1 MEFFHI
7 FLYQQ
12 MKSLVYLKVN
22 SPNDI
27 CGTPY
32 LNKLNPGIANQY
44 TNGLVSQSLSILNE
58 TYTQS
63 NLETEITE
71 ESSSQIKIKI
81 IGDGS
86 TILNFISYHLFH
98 QIL

>member
-1 MEFFHI
+1 MW
-7 FLYQQ
+7 
-12 MKSLVYLKVN
+12 N
-22 SPNDI
+22 
-27 CGTPY
+27 Y
-32 LNKLNPGIANQY
+32 LNESNQVLQNQY
-44 TNGLVSQSLSILNE
+44 TNELTQSSILNE

-81 IGDGS
+81 EAP
-86 TILNFISYHLFH
+86 ILNFISYHLFH

>member
-1 MEFFHI
+1 M
-7 FLYQQ
+7 
-12 MKSLVYLKVN
+12 N

-32 LNKLNPGIANQY
+32 LNKLNQGIANQY
-44 TNGLVSQSLSILNE
+44 TNGLFSQSLSILNE
-58 TYTQS
+58 TYKQS

-86 TILNFISYHLFH
+86 TDFKFYFISPFH